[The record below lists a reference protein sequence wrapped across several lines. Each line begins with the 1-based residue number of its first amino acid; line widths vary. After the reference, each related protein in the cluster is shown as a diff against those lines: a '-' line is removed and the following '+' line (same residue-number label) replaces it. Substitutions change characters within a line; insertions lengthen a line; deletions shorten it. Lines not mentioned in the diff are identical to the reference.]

1 MSNTNP
7 IPALDMSRFQGSV
20 PRSEF
25 LSRIGELTG
34 KVQELTTAYNKLSDD
49 FAELAKLVSA
59 ETPVEEKPVEQA
71 KPEKQEKPKTE
82 AKPKPQTKQPV
93 KSQTKK

>member
-25 LSRIGELTG
+25 LSRIGELTD

-49 FAELAKLVSA
+49 FAELEKLVKG
-59 ETPVEEKPVEQA
+59 ETPVEEKPVEKP
-71 KPEKQEKPKTE
+71 KPEQ
-82 AKPKPQTKQPV
+82 AKPKPQVKQPV
-93 KSQTKK
+93 KSQAKK

>member
-25 LSRIGELTG
+25 LSRIGELTN
-34 KVQELTTAYNKLSDD
+34 KVQELTTTYDKLSDD
-49 FAELAKLVSA
+49 FAELKKLVKG
-59 ETPVEEKPVEQA
+59 ETPTKEAPVEKPKIE
-71 KPEKQEKPKTE
+71 QEKPKTG
-82 AKPKPQTKQPV
+82 AKPKPQVKQPV
-93 KSQTKK
+93 KSQAKK